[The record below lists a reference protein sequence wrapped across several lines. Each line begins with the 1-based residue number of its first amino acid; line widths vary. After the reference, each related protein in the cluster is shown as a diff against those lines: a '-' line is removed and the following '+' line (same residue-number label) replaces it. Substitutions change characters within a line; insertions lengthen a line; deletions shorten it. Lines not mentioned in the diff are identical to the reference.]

1 MIEKE
6 SKMYKEEQSFNLRFS
21 LEATFLDEYDGE
33 DDEHAWL
40 RQWETQIKPDIV
52 KSIFKALERYPE
64 WAARFR
70 NRGMAATDEIEIV
83 LEKSHSDPSLN

>member
-1 MIEKE
+1 
-6 SKMYKEEQSFNLRFS
+6 MYQEEQSFNLRFS
-21 LEATFLDEYDGE
+21 LEASFPDDYAGEEDER
-33 DDEHAWL
+33 AWL

-52 KSIFKALERYPE
+52 KSIFHTLEQYPD

-83 LEKSHSDPSLN
+83 LEKIYSDSSLN